1 VVAALRAAA
10 RAPKSI
16 HVMPAG
22 VSGYSMFV
30 KIYLKSPEAALL
42 ATPQLKIKAAAAAWR
57 ELPDE
62 GAPPNQAAW
71 RQHAVAAFE
80 AGQEA
85 RAGAGAEAGAEG
97 GKGTAVD
104 AAGDVDTLT
113 VAQYKVYFKAEI
125 ASGVV
130 LPNVH
135 TIMKRHGSWEKS
147 CAAAGLR

>member
-1 VVAALRAAA
+1 VAALRAAA

-16 HVMPAG
+16 HVMPRG

-30 KIYLKSPEAALL
+30 KSYLKSPEAALL

-62 GAPPNQAAW
+62 GAAGW